1 MRKAVNENP
10 VVQVVVVGFLAI
22 VVGFL
27 LITRV
32 MGGSENNADTASTDT
47 AAPAA
52 APVAEASA
60 VPADAP
66 AEPAA
71 DAPAEAA
78 AGGVPVATGA
88 PGFEAGPGLPED
100 VVKAYDAGDVVVLL
114 ISKKDGIE
122 DKRLRDEVEALRSR
136 SDTSVF
142 MTDSR
147 EVARYSRIA
156 EGVDLDRV
164 PALVVIR
171 PKRLTDGPLPE
182 ASVAYGFRKPESV
195 GQAVRDAL
203 YKGKELPYH
212 PG

>member
-10 VVQVVVVGFLAI
+10 VVQVVVVGVLAI

-32 MGGSENNADTASTDT
+32 MGGSENSADTASTDT

-52 APVAEASA
+52 APVAEAGA
-60 VPADAP
+60 VP

-71 DAPAEAA
+71 EAPAEAA
-78 AGGVPVATGA
+78 AGGVPVTTGA
-88 PGFEAGPGLPED
+88 PGFEAGPGLPGD
-100 VVKAYDAGDVVVLL
+100 VVKAYDAGEVIVLL

-136 SDTSVF
+136 SDTAVF

-147 EVARYSRIA
+147 DVARYSRIA

-164 PALVVIR
+164 PALAVIK

-195 GQAVRDAL
+195 AQAVRDAL
-203 YKGKELPYH
+203 YKGRELPYH

>member
-10 VVQVVVVGFLAI
+10 VVQVVVVGVLAI

-32 MGGSENNADTASTDT
+32 MGGSQNETDT
-47 AAPAA
+47 AATDPAA
-52 APVAEASA
+52 PAAPAAEASS

-122 DKRLRDEVEALRSR
+122 DKRLRDEVDALRSR
-136 SDTSVF
+136 SDTAVF